1 MDIEQIK
8 NSIRNVPDFPQPGIQ
23 FKDITTL
30 LMDPEIFRD
39 CIEIFYEEFKN
50 SGIDV
55 VVGIESRGFIFAA
68 PLALKLNCSLALAR
82 KPGKLPADKVSE
94 TYELE
99 YGRDSLEMHVD
110 AIQEGSNVL
119 IMDDLLAT
127 GGTASAVNNLV
138 NNLGGQVQA
147 IAFLIIL
154 NDLDGREKLGKSEV
168 YSILEL

>member
-8 NSIRNVPDFPQPGIQ
+8 NSIRNIPDFPQPGIK

-30 LMDPEIFRD
+30 LMDPEIFSE
-39 CIEIFYEEFKN
+39 CIEILYEEFKD

-68 PLALKLNCSLALAR
+68 PLGLTLNCSLALAR
-82 KPGKLPADKVSE
+82 KPGKLPAEKLSE

-99 YGRDSLEMHVD
+99 YGTDSLEMHVD

-119 IMDDLLAT
+119 IMDALVAT
-127 GGTASAVNNLV
+127 GGTASAVNNLIC
-138 NNLGGQVQA
+138 NLSGQVQA

-154 NDLDGREKLGKSEV
+154 TDLGGQKKLGKSEV